1 MDIAL
6 DYYRIFEAVA
16 RHRSF
21 TRAAEALVNSQPNL
35 TRAVHNLEAELGCR
49 LFLRSSRGVEL
60 TPEGEALY
68 AHVTAA
74 MEQLRAGEA
83 ELQRQRELRSG
94 MVSIA
99 CSETA
104 LHAVLLQVLSRFH
117 RENPAI
123 RLRVSNQ
130 SAPEAI
136 DALRSGLAE
145 LAVVTMPPAPL
156 SAPLEAT
163 VLASFREVAVCS
175 TAFPLDSGRTFTL
188 REIAALPLIALR
200 RGTST
205 FDLYESLF
213 RRHGLSYAPDIEAA
227 TSTQLLPLVK
237 NGLGIAFVPDV
248 LLPAPGIERLHL
260 REGLPERAV
269 CLIRRTDRPR
279 SVAAAALETMLLSLQ
294 NKYNDPDDPHG
305 PVDRQDL
312 LFDVII
318 PRPYRRSSPRARG
331 WRDTGTRYTAW
342 GRHIPCQGG

>member
-1 MDIAL
+1 M
-6 DYYRIFEAVA
+6 
-16 RHRSF
+16 
-21 TRAAEALVNSQPNL
+21 
-35 TRAVHNLEAELGCR
+35 HNLEAELGCR

-145 LAVVTMPPAPL
+145 LAVVTMPPTPL

-260 REGLPERAV
+260 RECLPERAV

-294 NKYNDPDDPHG
+294 NK
-305 PVDRQDL
+305 
-312 LFDVII
+312 
-318 PRPYRRSSPRARG
+318 
-331 WRDTGTRYTAW
+331 
-342 GRHIPCQGG
+342 

>member
-145 LAVVTMPPAPL
+145 LAVVTMPPTPL

-163 VLASFREVAVCS
+163 VRSRRRCS
-175 TAFPLDSGRTFTL
+175 RS
-188 REIAALPLIALR
+188 
-200 RGTST
+200 S
-205 FDLYESLF
+205 S
-213 RRHGLSYAPDIEAA
+213 
-227 TSTQLLPLVK
+227 
-237 NGLGIAFVPDV
+237 
-248 LLPAPGIERLHL
+248 PAPGRSA
-260 REGLPERAV
+260 RAMTITMHRSSATGAMQASITRWSSACSAV
-269 CLIRRTDRPR
+269 RLIRNSRRT
-279 SVAAAALETMLLSLQ
+279 
-294 NKYNDPDDPHG
+294 
-305 PVDRQDL
+305 
-312 LFDVII
+312 
-318 PRPYRRSSPRARG
+318 SP
-331 WRDTGTRYTAW
+331 
-342 GRHIPCQGG
+342 

>member
-1 MDIAL
+1 
-6 DYYRIFEAVA
+6 
-16 RHRSF
+16 
-21 TRAAEALVNSQPNL
+21 
-35 TRAVHNLEAELGCR
+35 
-49 LFLRSSRGVEL
+49 
-60 TPEGEALY
+60 
-68 AHVTAA
+68 

-163 VLASFREVAVCS
+163 VLASFREVTVCS

-237 NGLGIAFVPDV
+237 NSLGVAFVPDV

-294 NKYNDPDDPHG
+294 NK
-305 PVDRQDL
+305 
-312 LFDVII
+312 
-318 PRPYRRSSPRARG
+318 
-331 WRDTGTRYTAW
+331 
-342 GRHIPCQGG
+342 

>member
-145 LAVVTMPPAPL
+145 LAVVTMPPTPL

-175 TAFPLDSGRTFTL
+175 TAF
-188 REIAALPLIALR
+188 PLIALR

-248 LLPAPGIERLHL
+248 LLPAPGIERLRL
-260 REGLPERAV
+260 REALPERAV

-294 NKYNDPDDPHG
+294 NK
-305 PVDRQDL
+305 
-312 LFDVII
+312 
-318 PRPYRRSSPRARG
+318 
-331 WRDTGTRYTAW
+331 
-342 GRHIPCQGG
+342 

>member
-1 MDIAL
+1 MDK
-6 DYYRIFEAVA
+6 R
-16 RHRSF
+16 
-21 TRAAEALVNSQPNL
+21 
-35 TRAVHNLEAELGCR
+35 
-49 LFLRSSRGVEL
+49 
-60 TPEGEALY
+60 
-68 AHVTAA
+68 
-74 MEQLRAGEA
+74 QLRAGEA

-145 LAVVTMPPAPL
+145 LAVVTMPPTPL

-163 VLASFREVAVCS
+163 VLASFREVPVCS

-294 NKYNDPDDPHG
+294 NK
-305 PVDRQDL
+305 
-312 LFDVII
+312 
-318 PRPYRRSSPRARG
+318 
-331 WRDTGTRYTAW
+331 
-342 GRHIPCQGG
+342 

>member
-175 TAFPLDSGRTFTL
+175 MAFPLDSGRTFTL

-205 FDLYESLF
+205 FDLYEALF

-227 TSTQLLPLVK
+227 TST
-237 NGLGIAFVPDV
+237 
-248 LLPAPGIERLHL
+248 PAPAACEK
-260 REGLPERAV
+260 
-269 CLIRRTDRPR
+269 RPR
-279 SVAAAALETMLLSLQ
+279 HRLCAGCSAPRPRHRAPAPARGPAGAGRL
-294 NKYNDPDDPHG
+294 PHPPHG
-305 PVDRQDL
+305 PAPQ
-312 LFDVII
+312 
-318 PRPYRRSSPRARG
+318 RRGRR
-331 WRDTGTRYTAW
+331 TRNDASFAAE
-342 GRHIPCQGG
+342 QVK

>member
-94 MVSIA
+94 
-99 CSETA
+99 
-104 LHAVLLQVLSRFH
+104 
-117 RENPAI
+117 
-123 RLRVSNQ
+123 
-130 SAPEAI
+130 
-136 DALRSGLAE
+136 LAE

-205 FDLYESLF
+205 FDLYEALF

-237 NGLGIAFVPDV
+237 NSLGVAFVPDV

-260 REGLPERAV
+260 RESLPERAV

-294 NKYNDPDDPHG
+294 NK
-305 PVDRQDL
+305 
-312 LFDVII
+312 
-318 PRPYRRSSPRARG
+318 
-331 WRDTGTRYTAW
+331 
-342 GRHIPCQGG
+342 

>member
-1 MDIAL
+1 
-6 DYYRIFEAVA
+6 
-16 RHRSF
+16 
-21 TRAAEALVNSQPNL
+21 
-35 TRAVHNLEAELGCR
+35 
-49 LFLRSSRGVEL
+49 
-60 TPEGEALY
+60 
-68 AHVTAA
+68 
-74 MEQLRAGEA
+74 
-83 ELQRQRELRSG
+83 

-145 LAVVTMPPAPL
+145 LAVVTMPPTPL

-248 LLPAPGIERLHL
+248 LLPAPGIERLRL
-260 REGLPERAV
+260 REALPERAV

-294 NKYNDPDDPHG
+294 NK
-305 PVDRQDL
+305 
-312 LFDVII
+312 
-318 PRPYRRSSPRARG
+318 
-331 WRDTGTRYTAW
+331 
-342 GRHIPCQGG
+342 

>member
-1 MDIAL
+1 MNQWIRKLQNKRQKGKFQADHKQKKR
-6 DYYRIFEAVA
+6 YRILLGTLLAVDLCIATVWYYKKVDGMIPDHMYLFEDQTAKLNWNVPLSMKYSDAREVLAIQNEHAVKDRETFA
-16 RHRSF
+16 WNRSV
-21 TRAAEALVNSQPNL
+21 TVKAETVGSCQ
-35 TRAVHNLEAELGCR
+35 AELK
-49 LFLRSSRGVEL
+49 LF
-60 TPEGEALY
+60 
-68 AHVTAA
+68 
-74 MEQLRAGEA
+74 
-83 ELQRQRELRSG
+83 
-94 MVSIA
+94 VSIA

-163 VLASFREVAVCS
+163 VLASFREVPVCS

-294 NKYNDPDDPHG
+294 NK
-305 PVDRQDL
+305 
-312 LFDVII
+312 
-318 PRPYRRSSPRARG
+318 
-331 WRDTGTRYTAW
+331 
-342 GRHIPCQGG
+342 

>member
-1 MDIAL
+1 
-6 DYYRIFEAVA
+6 
-16 RHRSF
+16 
-21 TRAAEALVNSQPNL
+21 
-35 TRAVHNLEAELGCR
+35 
-49 LFLRSSRGVEL
+49 
-60 TPEGEALY
+60 
-68 AHVTAA
+68 
-74 MEQLRAGEA
+74 
-83 ELQRQRELRSG
+83 
-94 MVSIA
+94 
-99 CSETA
+99 
-104 LHAVLLQVLSRFH
+104 
-117 RENPAI
+117 
-123 RLRVSNQ
+123 
-130 SAPEAI
+130 
-136 DALRSGLAE
+136 
-145 LAVVTMPPAPL
+145 MPPAPL

-237 NGLGIAFVPDV
+237 NGLGIAFLQDV

-294 NKYNDPDDPHG
+294 NK
-305 PVDRQDL
+305 
-312 LFDVII
+312 
-318 PRPYRRSSPRARG
+318 
-331 WRDTGTRYTAW
+331 
-342 GRHIPCQGG
+342 